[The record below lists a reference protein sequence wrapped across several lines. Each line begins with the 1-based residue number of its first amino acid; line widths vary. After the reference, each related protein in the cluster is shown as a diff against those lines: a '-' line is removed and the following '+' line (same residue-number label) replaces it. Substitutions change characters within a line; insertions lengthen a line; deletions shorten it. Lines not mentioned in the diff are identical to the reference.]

1 MALDLIGMFQ
11 FVALRDAL
19 WIGMVPINREI
30 ALRIRPGRRP
40 ANRRYRQLR
49 AAIICSATICCGASA
64 HGELVDWLYDVEVP
78 ARSQAGDDQRRAA
91 QSALREMLTRMTGLQ
106 NLPMSEAV
114 VRALNAPER
123 YYVQY
128 RFIQAEDDEQQRLRV
143 SFEPK
148 AVQELVSEA
157 ALPIWSADR
166 PRVLAWL
173 AVRENGRI
181 HVLDSASEHPLA
193 QGLRERSRQRG
204 VPLRLPLLDLEDRE
218 LISPPAVWDGF
229 AFSLHAASRRYD
241 ADVVLVG
248 RASLDAEGNWR
259 TRWEFWLKEAPREF
273 SYSDATVEAGAM
285 QAMDE
290 VANEL
295 MQRSAVFGLDATT
308 IEIAVRGAGSIHGY
322 AALMR
327 HLASLEYIERVQL
340 TEAEQETLTL
350 QLVTRSTPE
359 RLGDLLSRDGAFRRL
374 ATIPGLAPTDDGD
387 PSENRPHEP
396 ITLLWHGKG

>member
-1 MALDLIGMFQ
+1 MAVGLGEAKAWRSMARYSL
-11 FVALRDAL
+11 V
-19 WIGMVPINREI
+19 WVVPIDRVI
-30 ALRIRPGRRP
+30 AFRFQPGRRP
-40 ANRRYRQLR
+40 GNRRHRQLF
-49 AAIICSATICCGASA
+49 AAVVCSATICCGASS
-64 HGELVDWLYDVEVP
+64 HGEIVDWLYDVEVP
-78 ARSQAGDDQRRAA
+78 ARSQAGDDQRSAA
-91 QSALREMLTRMTGLQ
+91 RSALREMLMRMTGLQ
-106 NLPMSEAV
+106 NLPMSEPV
-114 VRALNAPER
+114 VRALNSPER

-128 RFIQAEDDEQQRLRV
+128 RFIQAQDDEEQRLRV

-181 HVLDSASEHPLA
+181 HVLDSASDHPLV

-248 RASLDAEGNWR
+248 RASLDAEGSWR
-259 TRWEFWLKEAPREF
+259 TRWEFWLNDAPREF
-273 SYSDATVEAGAM
+273 SYSDTTIEAGAI

-308 IEIAVRGAGSIHGY
+308 IEIAVRGAGSVHGY

-327 HLASLEYIERVQL
+327 HLAALEYIERVQL
-340 TEAEQETLTL
+340 TAAEQETLTL
-350 QLVTRSTPE
+350 RLVTRSTPE
-359 RLGDLLSRDGAFRRL
+359 RLGELLSKDGAFRRL
-374 ATIPGLAPTDDGD
+374 PAIPGLPPTRDGN
-387 PSENRPHEP
+387 PSGSGPHEP

>member
-1 MALDLIGMFQ
+1 M
-11 FVALRDAL
+11 
-19 WIGMVPINREI
+19 I
-30 ALRIRPGRRP
+30 AFRFWPGQRPG
-40 ANRRYRQLR
+40 NRRHRQLF
-49 AAIICSATICCGASA
+49 AALACSATICCGASA
-64 HGELVDWLYDVEVP
+64 HGEIVDWLYDVEVP
-78 ARSQAGDDQRRAA
+78 ARSQAANDQRNAA
-91 QSALREMLTRMTGLQ
+91 RSALREMLMRMTGLQ
-106 NLPMSEAV
+106 NLPMSEPV
-114 VRALNAPER
+114 VRALNTPER

-128 RFIQAEDDEQQRLRV
+128 RFIQAQDDEEQRLRV

-181 HVLDSASEHPLA
+181 HVLDSASDHPLA

-248 RASLDAEGNWR
+248 RASLDAEGSWR
-259 TRWEFWLKEAPREF
+259 TRWEFWLNEAPREF
-273 SYSDATVEAGAM
+273 SYSDATIEAGAI

-308 IEIAVRGAGSIHGY
+308 IEIAVRGAGSVHGY
-322 AALMR
+322 AELMR
-327 HLASLEYIERVQL
+327 HLAGLEYIERVQV
-340 TEAEQETLTL
+340 TAAEQETLTL
-350 QLVTRSTPE
+350 RLVTRSTPE
-359 RLGDLLSRDGAFRRL
+359 RLGELLSKDGAFRRL
-374 ATIPGLAPTDDGD
+374 PAIPGLPPTRDGG
-387 PSENRPHEP
+387 PSGSGPHEP

>member
-1 MALDLIGMFQ
+1 MA
-11 FVALRDAL
+11 
-19 WIGMVPINREI
+19 
-30 ALRIRPGRRP
+30 
-40 ANRRYRQLR
+40 
-49 AAIICSATICCGASA
+49 CSATISCGVSA

-78 ARSQAGDDQRRAA
+78 ARSQAENDQRSAVRT
-91 QSALREMLTRMTGLQ
+91 ALREMLMRMTGLQ
-106 NLPMSEAV
+106 NLPMSEPV
-114 VRALNAPER
+114 VRALSAPER

-128 RFIQAEDDEQQRLRV
+128 RFIQARADEEQRLRV

-173 AVRENGRI
+173 AIRENGLVR
-181 HVLDSASEHPLA
+181 VLDSTSDHPLA
-193 QGLRERSRQRG
+193 QGLRQRSRQRG

-229 AFSLHAASRRYD
+229 AFSLHSASRRYD

-248 RASLDAEGNWR
+248 RAFLDAAGSWQ
-259 TRWEFWLKEAPREF
+259 TRWEFWLNDAPREF
-273 SYSDATVEAGAM
+273 SYSDATIEAGAI

-308 IEIAVRGAGSIHGY
+308 IEIAVRGAGSIQGY

-327 HLASLEYIERVQL
+327 HLANLEYIERVQL
-340 TEAEQETLTL
+340 TAAEQETLTL
-350 QLVTRSTPE
+350 RLLTRSTPE
-359 RLGDLLSRDGAFRRL
+359 RLGELLSKDGAFRRL
-374 ATIPGLAPTDDGD
+374 PTIPGLPPTRDGNTED
-387 PSENRPHEP
+387 GPREP
-396 ITLLWHGKG
+396 IMLLWHGKS

>member
-1 MALDLIGMFQ
+1 
-11 FVALRDAL
+11 
-19 WIGMVPINREI
+19 MV
-30 ALRIRPGRRP
+30 
-40 ANRRYRQLR
+40 
-49 AAIICSATICCGASA
+49 CSAAVCCGLSS
-64 HGELVDWLYDVEVP
+64 HGEMVDWLYDVEVP
-78 ARSQAGDDQRRAA
+78 AKSQAENDQRRAA
-91 QSALREMLTRMTGLQ
+91 RSALREMLMRMTGLE
-106 NLPMSEAV
+106 NLPMSEPV
-114 VRALNAPER
+114 VRALNSPER
-123 YYVQY
+123 YYVKY
-128 RFIQAEDDEQQRLRV
+128 RFIQARDHEEQRLHV

-173 AVRENGRI
+173 AIRENGRI
-181 HVLDSASEHPLA
+181 RVLDSTSDHPLA
-193 QGLRERSRQRG
+193 DGLRQRSRQRG

-229 AFSLHAASRRYD
+229 DFSLHAASRRYG

-248 RASLDAEGNWR
+248 RASLHTDGAWQ
-259 TRWEFWLKEAPREF
+259 TRWEFWLNDAPREF
-273 SYSDATVEAGAM
+273 SYSVPTIEAGAI

-308 IEIAVRGAGSIHGY
+308 IEIAVKGAGSIHGY

-327 HLASLEYIERVQL
+327 HLSNLEYIERVHL
-340 TEAEQETLTL
+340 TVAEQETLTL
-350 QLVTRSTPE
+350 RVVTRSTPE
-359 RLGDLLSRDGAFRRL
+359 RLGELLSKDGAFRRL
-374 ATIPGLAPTDDGD
+374 HAMPSLLPPPETGVPEDG
-387 PSENRPHEP
+387 PHQP

>member
-1 MALDLIGMFQ
+1 MA
-11 FVALRDAL
+11 
-19 WIGMVPINREI
+19 
-30 ALRIRPGRRP
+30 
-40 ANRRYRQLR
+40 
-49 AAIICSATICCGASA
+49 CSATICCGVYA
-64 HGELVDWLYDVEVP
+64 HGEIVNWLYDVEVP
-78 ARSQAGDDQRRAA
+78 ATSQAEDDQRSAA
-91 QSALREMLTRMTGLQ
+91 RSALREMLMRMTGLE
-106 NLPMSEAV
+106 NLPRSEPV
-114 VRALNAPER
+114 VGALNAPER

-128 RFIQAEDDEQQRLRV
+128 RFIQSEADGEQRLRV

-148 AVQELVSEA
+148 AVQDLVSEA
-157 ALPIWSADR
+157 ALPIWGADR

-173 AVRENGRI
+173 AVRENGLVQ
-181 HVLDSASEHPLA
+181 VLDSTSDHPLA
-193 QGLRERSRQRG
+193 RGLRQRSRQRG

-229 AFSLHAASRRYD
+229 AFSLHSASRRYD

-248 RASLDAEGNWR
+248 RAFLDAEGNWR
-259 TRWEFWLKEAPREF
+259 THWEFWLNDAPREF
-273 SYSDATVEAGAM
+273 SYSDATIEAGAI

-327 HLASLEYIERVQL
+327 HLANLEYIERVQL
-340 TEAEQETLTL
+340 KAAEQETLTL
-350 QLVTRSTPE
+350 RLLTRSTPE
-359 RLGDLLSRDGAFRRL
+359 RLGELLSKDGAFRRL
-374 ATIPGLAPTDDGD
+374 PTIPSLPPTRDGNTPED
-387 PSENRPHEP
+387 GPREP